1 MKTNGQTV
9 AVHWNAP
16 ISFACP
22 TRCKTKHPTMKAL
35 IVYDDATCAAA
46 TNAILHRAADRAD
59 ISVKWDVRPWRL
71 NMLRFTPTAEEIM
84 SDAADAHLI
93 VLAIRKTRSL
103 PAWMMNWLEQ
113 WAVLR
118 QSPGAALAVIGCG
131 TAEASVA
138 MRQFARRFGLSFIWE
153 GQKPQLGVG
162 FLIEAAST
170 EYKLSVLPTP
180 LDCGNRPNDRSIAF
194 TESTS
199 DEYRNEQSEPLCK
212 SIGAPGFTQDQQ
224 DKIKLYET

>member
-1 MKTNGQTV
+1 
-9 AVHWNAP
+9 
-16 ISFACP
+16 
-22 TRCKTKHPTMKAL
+22 MKAL
-35 IVYDDATCAAA
+35 IVYDDATCAAT

-71 NMLRFTPTAEEIM
+71 NMLRFTPTAEEAM
-84 SDAADAHLI
+84 SDAADADLI
-93 VLAIRKTRSL
+93 VFAIRNTRSL
-103 PAWMMNWLEQ
+103 PTWLVNWLER

-131 TAEASVA
+131 TAEVSVA

-162 FLIEAAST
+162 LLIEAAST

-180 LDCGNRPNDRSIAF
+180 LDFGNRPNDRSIAF
-194 TESTS
+194 TEATS
-199 DEYRNEQSEPLCK
+199 DAHRNEQSEPLCK
-212 SIGAPGFTQDQQ
+212 STEDPGISTGPTRITIQ
-224 DKIKLYET
+224 KEIKLYET

>member
-1 MKTNGQTV
+1 MKTKGQTV

-16 ISFACP
+16 VSFACP
-22 TRCKTKHPTMKAL
+22 TRCKTKHSTMKAL
-35 IVYDDATCAAA
+35 IVYDDATCAAT

-59 ISVKWDVRPWRL
+59 ISVKWDIRPWRL
-71 NMLRFTPTAEEIM
+71 NMLRFIPTAEEAM

-93 VLAIRKTRSL
+93 VFAIRNTQSL
-103 PAWMMNWLEQ
+103 PAWLMNWLER

-118 QSPGAALAVIGCG
+118 QSPGAALAILGCG

-153 GQKPQLGVG
+153 GQEPQLGVG

-170 EYKLSVLPTP
+170 EYQLSVHPTP
-180 LDCGNRPNDRSIAF
+180 LDFGKRPTNRPIAF
-194 TESTS
+194 TESTG
-199 DEYRNEQSEPLCK
+199 DAHRNNQNHCVKAS
-212 SIGAPGFTQDQQ
+212 ATPGFPQDQQ
-224 DKIKLYET
+224 K